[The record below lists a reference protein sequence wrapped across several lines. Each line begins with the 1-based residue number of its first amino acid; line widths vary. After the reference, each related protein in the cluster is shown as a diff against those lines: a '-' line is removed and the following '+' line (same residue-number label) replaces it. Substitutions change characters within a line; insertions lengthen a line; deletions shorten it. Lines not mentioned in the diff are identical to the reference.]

1 MTSIRI
7 ICRLTAAEPHFPGG
21 RLPRDRAP
29 EPLLKRGPQHGGK
42 KEVADRQ
49 RQTTGTDRYRQNR
62 AGSARDD
69 SQKTS
74 AAGTDR
80 YWQNRAGS
88 VKDDSQKTSAA
99 ETGGNRQ
106 NRAGSV
112 KDDSQKTSAAGTDR
126 YRQNRAGNAKDD
138 SQKTS
143 AVGTDRYRQNR
154 AGNVKDDS
162 QKTSAA
168 GTDRYRQNRAGSVKD
183 GSQRMPVFRPNPRKT
198 FCGRMHAEFTVKVE
212 GHSGYAPYGQDLVCA
227 GVSMLTF
234 TLAAATGCRIE
245 AESGRAVL
253 HFRGHIRQ
261 LYTVLCGF
269 VLLSRTYPD
278 YVRIKP
284 LVRLDSLGGSA

>member
-7 ICRLTAAEPHFPGG
+7 ICRLTSTEPDFPHGELT
-21 RLPRDRAP
+21 RERAP
-29 EPLLKRGPQHGGK
+29 EPFLKRGLQYCGK
-42 KEVADRQ
+42 KEVAGRQ
-49 RQTTGTDRYRQNR
+49 RQAAGTDRYRQNR
-62 AGSARDD
+62 AGSA
-69 SQKTS
+69 
-74 AAGTDR
+74 
-80 YWQNRAGS
+80 
-88 VKDDSQKTSAA
+88 KDDSQKTSAA

-106 NRAGSV
+106 NS
-112 KDDSQKTSAAGTDR
+112 
-126 YRQNRAGNAKDD
+126 
-138 SQKTS
+138 
-143 AVGTDRYRQNR
+143 
-154 AGNVKDDS
+154 
-162 QKTSAA
+162 
-168 GTDRYRQNRAGSVKD
+168 AGSVKD
-183 GSQRMPVFRPNPRKT
+183 GSQRMPVFRPKPRKI

-253 HFRGHIRQ
+253 HFRGHVRQ

-284 LVRLDSLGGSA
+284 LVRLDSLGGAG

>member
-62 AGSARDD
+62 AGSA
-69 SQKTS
+69 
-74 AAGTDR
+74 
-80 YWQNRAGS
+80 
-88 VKDDSQKTSAA
+88 
-99 ETGGNRQ
+99 
-106 NRAGSV
+106 
-112 KDDSQKTSAAGTDR
+112 KDDSQKTSAAGTGGN
-126 YRQNRAGNAKDD
+126 RQNRAG
-138 SQKTS
+138 S
-143 AVGTDRYRQNR
+143 A
-154 AGNVKDDS
+154 KDDS

-168 GTDRYRQNRAGSVKD
+168 GTDRYRQNRAGSAKD

>member
-7 ICRLTAAEPHFPGG
+7 ICRLTATEPDFSHGKLT
-21 RLPRDRAP
+21 RKRAP
-29 EPLLKRGPQHGGK
+29 EPFLKRGLQYCGK
-42 KEVADRQ
+42 KEVAARQ
-49 RQTTGTDRYRQNR
+49 RQ
-62 AGSARDD
+62 
-69 SQKTS
+69 
-74 AAGTDR
+74 
-80 YWQNRAGS
+80 
-88 VKDDSQKTSAA
+88 
-99 ETGGNRQ
+99 
-106 NRAGSV
+106 
-112 KDDSQKTSAAGTDR
+112 
-126 YRQNRAGNAKDD
+126 
-138 SQKTS
+138 
-143 AVGTDRYRQNR
+143 
-154 AGNVKDDS
+154 
-162 QKTSAA
+162 AA

-183 GSQRMPVFRPNPRKT
+183 GSQRMPVFRPKPRKT

-253 HFRGHIRQ
+253 HFRGHVRQ

-284 LVRLDSLGGSA
+284 LVRLDSLGGTV

>member
-62 AGSARDD
+62 AGSA
-69 SQKTS
+69 
-74 AAGTDR
+74 
-80 YWQNRAGS
+80 
-88 VKDDSQKTSAA
+88 
-99 ETGGNRQ
+99 
-106 NRAGSV
+106 
-112 KDDSQKTSAAGTDR
+112 
-126 YRQNRAGNAKDD
+126 
-138 SQKTS
+138 
-143 AVGTDRYRQNR
+143 
-154 AGNVKDDS
+154 
-162 QKTSAA
+162 
-168 GTDRYRQNRAGSVKD
+168 KD